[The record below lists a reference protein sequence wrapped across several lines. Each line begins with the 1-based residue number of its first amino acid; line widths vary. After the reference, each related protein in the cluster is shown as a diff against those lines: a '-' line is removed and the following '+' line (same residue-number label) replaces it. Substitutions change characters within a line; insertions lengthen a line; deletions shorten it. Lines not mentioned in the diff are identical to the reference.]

1 MLHAAWPFHNFCS
14 FCGTINKEHWE
25 GDEDVQDA
33 YMAVII
39 ILDIKHEI
47 LTIICYLLSVNC
59 PFVAMAFPRTPSSS
73 RYP

>member
-1 MLHAAWPFHNFCS
+1 MK
-14 FCGTINKEHWE
+14 GKRY
-25 GDEDVQDA
+25 EDVQDA

-59 PFVAMAFPRTPSSS
+59 PIVAMAFPRTPSSS